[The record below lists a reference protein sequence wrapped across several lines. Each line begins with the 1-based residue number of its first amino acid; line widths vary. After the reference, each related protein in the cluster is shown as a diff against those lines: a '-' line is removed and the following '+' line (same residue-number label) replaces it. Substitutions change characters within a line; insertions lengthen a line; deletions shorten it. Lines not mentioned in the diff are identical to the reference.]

1 MRHLNYS
8 HLQYFWVV
16 AREGSIAKAADVLSL
31 TPQTISGQLKLLDED
46 VGTRLF
52 NRVGRRLE
60 LSDVGKSVF
69 QYADEIFAIG
79 AELATVARNQQKLFP
94 MVFNVGIVNS
104 IPKLI
109 AQRTLAPAFSLDKPV
124 KVICREASLKQLLGS
139 LAVHE
144 IDLVLSDQ
152 PVPAGLHVKAYAH
165 QLGISGVSFFA
176 RREDAKRYKK
186 AFPECLNGAP
196 ILLPSDASE
205 IRRQLDDWFSEHA
218 LSPNIVAEFDDSAL
232 LKALGEAGVGI
243 FPAPS
248 AIEDEICRMYGAV
261 VIGRT
266 AEVSEKFYAIS
277 TERRLK
283 HPAVVAI
290 TNQARDGLFT
300 KQAT

>member
-16 AREGSIAKAADVLSL
+16 AREGSIAKAAEILSL

-46 VGTRLF
+46 IGTRLF

-60 LSDVGKSVF
+60 MSDVGKSVF

-94 MVFNVGIVNS
+94 MVFNVGVVTS

-109 AQRTLAPAFSLDKPV
+109 AQRTLAPAFTLEESV
-124 KVICREASLKQLLGS
+124 KVICREAPLKQLLGQ

-152 PVPAGLHVKAYAH
+152 PVPSGLHVKAYAH
-165 QLGISGVSFFA
+165 QLGISGVSFFI
-176 RREDAKRYKK
+176 RREDAKKYKK
-186 AFPECLNGAP
+186 PFPECLNGAP

-205 IRRQLDDWFSEHA
+205 MKRQLVEWLDEHR
-218 LSPNIVAEFDDSAL
+218 LNPNVVAEFDDSAL
-232 LKALGEAGVGI
+232 LKALGEAGVGV

-266 AEVSEKFYAIS
+266 SEISEKFFAIS

-290 TNQARDGLFT
+290 TNQARDSLFT
-300 KQAT
+300 DQGD